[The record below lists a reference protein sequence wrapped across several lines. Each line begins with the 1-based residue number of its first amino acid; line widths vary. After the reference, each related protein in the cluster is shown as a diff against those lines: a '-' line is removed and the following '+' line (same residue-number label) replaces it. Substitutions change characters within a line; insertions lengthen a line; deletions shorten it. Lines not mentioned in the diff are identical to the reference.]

1 MRISTLIPMM
11 IGLIATATILPAQQT
26 PFLNH
31 YTWDTRLFNPANQGG
46 AGGGG
51 IALVYRNQFQQ
62 LEASIRPSSYLM
74 HVDFS
79 SFLHER
85 IGFSV
90 QLLGDKAHL
99 LNRFQ
104 LSGFFGYHLI
114 QNDRLHLALGAS
126 AGYLSQNF
134 DFDGVRISNSQDLS
148 LFDNRVSAAQFDG
161 GPGLTFEFLLPG
173 GSFFALDAAAT
184 QLFSSDIIIRDA
196 GGNTANRVV
205 YDMVP
210 HLLANARFR
219 FQAPGFGLE
228 PNVVYRVL
236 GGPHP
241 LKAGVFD
248 FNLNT
253 YFLKNNR
260 LMAGVGMR
268 TDGGGFHLQVGVAP
282 ARNTRINFSAEMHP
296 SLGATYEVGAS
307 YTFDRR
313 QPKPDLL
320 HEIYNEAKDRSNV
333 LDFKV
338 STLRTQQDAIAN
350 AIASSASSASVQNLR
365 QRANASDQCATLLTQ
380 TEREINNLR
389 PIINT
394 LEAKHTDAKKI
405 VRNAEIQAEEITDET
420 RGNLAAMEEMGR
432 LAARQLEDLNT
443 RQRELT
449 QKCTALRPEINEFA
463 CIRTGDAACIHELF
477 VARLQKQSGNP
488 TDMFPLGINTGAGG
502 TTLTY
507 RFPDDEEAYT
517 LTPAIRNLATNLVA
531 QISELEQQGVRLD
544 GVEVVTELQEDLGT
558 LDYKPGLIYAA
569 DLDQEKPPYA
579 LVDNESGNRAD
590 RQLEVADHSEITL
603 EQIGALKLA
612 TLRSYLIKLGVPA
625 DRISLTVRY
634 NHSENTYREET
645 QIVLK
650 VRG

>member
-1 MRISTLIPMM
+1 MRKTTLLPMLF
-11 IGLIATATILPAQQT
+11 GLIAMATLLPAQQT

-46 AGGGG
+46 AAGGG

-62 LEASIRPSSYLM
+62 LEASIRPSSYLL

-79 SFLHER
+79 SFLHKR
-85 IGFSV
+85 IGLSV

-114 QNDRLHLALGAS
+114 QNDQIHLALGVS
-126 AGYLSQNF
+126 VGYLSQNF
-134 DFDGVRISNSQDLS
+134 DFDGVRVSNLQDLG
-148 LFDNRVSAAQFDG
+148 LFDNRVSAARFDG
-161 GPGLTFEFLLPG
+161 GPGLTFEYLLPG

-184 QLFSSDIIIRDA
+184 QLFSSDLTIRDA
-196 GGNTANRVV
+196 DGSTTNAVV
-205 YDMVP
+205 YDMMP

-219 FQAPGFGLE
+219 FQASGFALE
-228 PNVVYRVL
+228 PNVVFRAI
-236 GGPHP
+236 GGPRP

-268 TDGGGFHLQVGVAP
+268 SDGGGFHLQIGVAP

-320 HEIYNEAKDRSNV
+320 QQPYREVKELSNV
-333 LDFKV
+333 LDFRA
-338 STLRTQQDAIAN
+338 STLRTQQDAIGN
-350 AIASSASSASVQNLR
+350 AITSSAAAQSLR
-365 QRANASDQCATLLTQ
+365 QRSTAADQCTALLAQ
-380 TEREINNLR
+380 TEREISGLR
-389 PIINT
+389 AVLNS
-394 LEAKHTDAKKI
+394 LEAKQLEAKKI
-405 VRNAEIQAEEITDET
+405 VRNAEIQAEEITEET
-420 RGNLAAMEEMGR
+420 RSNQAAIEEFGR

-443 RQRELT
+443 RQSELA

-463 CIRTGDAACIHELF
+463 CIRAGDAACIQDLF
-477 VARLQKQSGNP
+477 AARLQKQSGNP
-488 TDMFPLGINTGAGG
+488 PDMFPLQINTAPGS

-507 RFPDDEEAYT
+507 RFPDDEEAYA
-517 LTPAIRNLATNLVA
+517 LSAGIRNLATNLA
-531 QISELEQQGVRLD
+531 TQIEEMEQQGVLLD
-544 GVEVVTELQEDLGT
+544 ALEVITELQEDQST

-569 DLDQEKPPYA
+569 DLENEKPTYT
-579 LVDNESGNRAD
+579 LVDNKSGEHIE
-590 RQLEVADHSEITL
+590 RQLAVTDYSEVSL
-603 EQIGALKLA
+603 EQIGALKMA
-612 TLRSYLIKLGVPA
+612 TLRQYLVKLGLPA
-625 DRISLTVRY
+625 NRISLTVRY
-634 NHSENTYREET
+634 NHPENTYREET
-645 QIVLK
+645 QIVLTL
-650 VRG
+650 RG